1 MGELTEKGTGNE
13 GNEAAESEEAE
24 SGTPHEHVNVSLLSI
39 GLFPT

>member
-24 SGTPHEHVNVSLLSI
+24 SGSGMPRENVSVSLLS
-39 GLFPT
+39 LF